1 MPVIKHVKGRV
12 PLGDAER
19 FEEATW
25 DVAGVQFTPHQGEL
39 HRLITHLTP
48 SEAMTRKL
56 ILSGRLPVE
65 GIDAARGMRTLDA
78 GCGIGCLVH
87 ALQEG
92 GVNAYGVDL
101 SGACVRRGLGEGV
114 RNLRTGDL
122 RKLPYAD
129 GFFDVVTCNNTFD
142 TAMDA
147 TAARQLSR
155 VVREGGVVCMT
166 SSDVSKD
173 METVAGEGLQLVG
186 ELSRVDGR
194 RGYLVFKKLLVS

>member
-1 MPVIKHVKGRV
+1 
-12 PLGDAER
+12 
-19 FEEATW
+19 
-25 DVAGVQFTPHQGEL
+25 
-39 HRLITHLTP
+39 
-48 SEAMTRKL
+48 
-56 ILSGRLPVE
+56 
-65 GIDAARGMRTLDA
+65 
-78 GCGIGCLVH
+78 
-87 ALQEG
+87 
-92 GVNAYGVDL
+92 
-101 SGACVRRGLGEGV
+101 
-114 RNLRTGDL
+114 
-122 RKLPYAD
+122 
-129 GFFDVVTCNNTFD
+129 VTCNNTFD